1 MIAKKEDTDLPQG
14 KFLHLERH
22 AWRDKTWAFLAYVC
36 HAVASTIGKVEPAE
50 TVKSVW
56 AAFIATFFVVTMIVI
71 NSAPKANFLS
81 VAPTDWSTGDPTP
94 QFAAGA
100 KTTPNRPEPLDPK
113 DESGPVPSPH
123 FPDPRNINPLWWTR
137 RKGARDK
144 SKIERQRKQQ
154 WNQTSQEVDR
164 LVAEHHAAMP
174 RKSADSTG
182 AIYARFSTRFQD
194 SIADQVRTILEEATK
209 LKIYVP
215 REMVFFDLAVSGV
228 KKNREGLDNLESALK
243 AKKAQV
249 LLLFSTSRLFRR
261 TYRTLEFVDR
271 THKGLGVRCIFVKS
285 GVDTNDKKRWETILH
300 TQAMIDQFVV
310 SMYVENIHA
319 AHEGLLEKQL
329 VFGTISYG
337 YKGEPLEGEL
347 TARGKTRSRI
357 ILDNVTA
364 PIVQKIFQWFVIDA
378 LPITEVIRRLN
389 NDPEVPLP
397 PKCASGEWTRL
408 AVKGILKNPR
418 YIGQWQYGAK
428 ESVYQSEADYVRQK
442 TRSQP
447 LKEVKLEELRIVSDE
462 LWFAAQE
469 RLANAHANRGR
480 KSKDGDDK
488 SRPKLLNGLL
498 WCPEHDRPLYVHGW
512 YGKFHA
518 CPSCQRMPEDS
529 RPLFSQLN
537 RELAMELTCQKV
549 AELLRADKG
558 LVDQIMD
565 ACVRD
570 LEASQKPDPARENQL
585 RVQDEKL
592 KRSIEF
598 SLRNLGDSEEDA
610 QHTQT
615 FVCELRAERTKVQLE
630 LERLAAAK
638 KRAISLPARK
648 DVVEM
653 LQEFDRVLHQ
663 AGANGSVEEWS
674 MARLIIERIT
684 GGRISLHQKGERKPH
699 KGWLQGR
706 FQLRILDLLVE
717 RLTGATTGS
726 VDQVHEIVI
735 DYRRPDPNEEDSE
748 VAWALYHEGKMNAEI
763 AKTLG
768 CSRGRVGKLIMRA
781 ADARGETVEDGRTR
795 RSKLSKKHLEPPM
808 YQQIADQAVA
818 FWNESDLLIDE
829 IAAELGVDR
838 NTITHAVAY
847 WHKLHGLPVPDGR
860 TRRKRLSQ
868 KSSKSRKR
876 KS

>member
-1 MIAKKEDTDLPQG
+1 MILPPG
-14 KFLHLERH
+14 GYK
-22 AWRDKTWAFLAYVC
+22 
-36 HAVASTIGKVEPAE
+36 
-50 TVKSVW
+50 
-56 AAFIATFFVVTMIVI
+56 AA
-71 NSAPKANFLS
+71 
-81 VAPTDWSTGDPTP
+81 
-94 QFAAGA
+94 
-100 KTTPNRPEPLDPK
+100 R
-113 DESGPVPSPH
+113 
-123 FPDPRNINPLWWTR
+123 TR
-137 RKGARDK
+137 RNGRYDK
-144 SKIERQRKQQ
+144 SQIERQRKQQ
-154 WNQTSQEVDR
+154 WDQTSQEVDK

-174 RKSADSTG
+174 RKCAESIG

-194 SIADQVRTILEEATK
+194 SIGDQVRTILEEATR
-209 LKIYVP
+209 LKIHVP
-215 REMVFFDLAVSGV
+215 RELVFFDLAVSGV
-228 KKNREGLDNLESALK
+228 KKNREGLENLESALK

-249 LLLFSTSRLFRR
+249 LMLFSTSRLFRK
-261 TYRTLEFVDR
+261 TYRTLAFVDQV
-271 THKGLGVRCIFVKS
+271 HKGLGMRCIFVKS
-285 GVDTNDKKRWETILH
+285 GVDTDDKKRWETILA
-300 TQAMIDQFVV
+300 TQAMMDQFVV

-337 YKGEPLEGEL
+337 YKGQPLEGEL

-357 ILDNVTA
+357 VLDDVTA
-364 PIVQKIFQWFVIDA
+364 PIVQQVFQWFVNDA
-378 LPITEVIRRLN
+378 LPITEIIRRLN
-389 NDPEVPLP
+389 DDPDVPLP

-408 AVKGILKNPR
+408 AVKGLLKNPR
-418 YIGQWQYGAK
+418 YVGQWQYGAK
-428 ESVYQSEADYVRQK
+428 ESVYQPEADYVRQK

-447 LKEVKLEELRIVSDE
+447 LKEVKLEELRIISDE
-462 LWFAAQE
+462 IWFAAQE
-469 RLANAHANRGR
+469 RLANTHANRGR
-480 KSKDGDDK
+480 KSKDGDEH
-488 SRPKLLNGLL
+488 SRPKLLNGLFC
-498 WCPEHDRPLYVHGW
+498 CPEHDRTLYVHAG
-512 YGKFHA
+512 YGRFYA
-518 CPSCQRMPEDS
+518 CPSCQRMPEES
-529 RPLFSQLN
+529 RPLYSLLN
-537 RELAMELTCQKV
+537 RKVAMELTCQKV
-549 AELLRADKG
+549 AELLRADDG

-565 ACVRD
+565 ACVLE

-615 FVCELRAERTKVQLE
+615 FVSELRAERTKVQLE
-630 LERLAAAK
+630 LERLVAAK

-663 AGANGSVEEWS
+663 AGTNGSVEECS
-674 MARLIIERIT
+674 LARLIIERIT
-684 GGRISLHQKGERKPH
+684 GGRISLYQQGERQPH

-726 VDQVHEIVI
+726 VDQEHEIVI

-781 ADARGETVEDGRTR
+781 ANARGETVEDGRTR
-795 RSKLSKKHLEPPM
+795 RSKLSKKHLEPPI

-818 FWNESDLLIDE
+818 LWNESALLIDE
-829 IAAELGVDR
+829 IAAELKVDR

-847 WHKLHGLPVPDGR
+847 WHKTRDLPIPDGR
-860 TRRKRLSQ
+860 TRRKRFTQ
-868 KSSKSRKR
+868 KNPKSRKR
-876 KS
+876 RS